1 MSLVARQEGVS
12 AELLF
17 QWRDLERRGALATV
31 SAGEA
36 VLPASEQAAVCV
48 LISTRIFPSRGLVA
62 SAWESTTLPFKQV
75 DMPHLLQTHRTTT
88 GARIGYKS
96 SFAARPHQS
105 TMNRAELVEILAIK
119 NDLSKAAANAIL
131 ETLIETVQTAVK
143 KGDAVQL
150 VGFGTFKSAKRAA
163 RSGKNPATGAAL
175 KIPAS
180 TVPKFVPGAKFK
192 AVVDPKAAKRKAEKA
207 GK

>member
-1 MSLVARQEGVS
+1 
-12 AELLF
+12 
-17 QWRDLERRGALATV
+17 
-31 SAGEA
+31 
-36 VLPASEQAAVCV
+36 
-48 LISTRIFPSRGLVA
+48 
-62 SAWESTTLPFKQV
+62 
-75 DMPHLLQTHRTTT
+75 
-88 GARIGYKS
+88 
-96 SFAARPHQS
+96 
-105 TMNRAELVEILAIK
+105 MNRAELVEILASK
-119 NDLSKAAANAIL
+119 NDLTKAAAAAVL
-131 ETLIETVQTAVK
+131 ESFIETVQTAVK

-163 RSGKNPATGAAL
+163 RTGKDPSTGAAL